1 MTISYKEYFEGKRIT
16 KQGFGFLGRGANVV
30 KFLLENGAKVLV
42 TDMKTEKELE
52 KSILELESFLKE
64 KNINKNNIT
73 YRLGEH
79 RLEDFEKENC
89 DFVIQA
95 SGVAKD
101 NVYLNHAKECGV
113 KVYQEGSLFAK
124 IVRDFN
130 DSLNEKDKIKIIG
143 ITGTRGKTT
152 TTFLIKKIIEDW
164 LINSKS
170 ESRVYFGGNVQGV
183 ATLELLSKI
192 KEKDFVVMELDSW
205 VLQGFADIGYSP
217 DVAVF
222 TNFMPDHMN
231 YYKNN
236 MDEYFLDKAAIFLNQ
251 KVEDALITHENM
263 KSRVESVMSEGE
275 KVFINDK
282 EIEED
287 KNKYES
293 KLLGEHNRY
302 YISLAKHVVERI
314 GIPIES
320 FTDSIK
326 SFTGVAGRLELVR
339 ELGGVRYINDTTAT
353 TGEASSVALETFRD
367 ENIILISGGR
377 DKDLDITNYANKVIE
392 YKNKN
397 IIKKVILLNSE
408 TTTGTHKIINIF
420 TENNFTDFI
429 LVDSIEKAVV
439 MAKENGIDGDTVL
452 FTPAFA
458 SFGMF
463 QNEYDRGERYD
474 KAVNNLK

>member
-1 MTISYKEYFEGKRIT
+1 
-16 KQGFGFLGRGANVV
+16 
-30 KFLLENGAKVLV
+30 
-42 TDMKTEKELE
+42 
-52 KSILELESFLKE
+52 
-64 KNINKNNIT
+64 
-73 YRLGEH
+73 
-79 RLEDFEKENC
+79 
-89 DFVIQA
+89 
-95 SGVAKD
+95 
-101 NVYLNHAKECGV
+101 
-113 KVYQEGSLFAK
+113 
-124 IVRDFN
+124 
-130 DSLNEKDKIKIIG
+130 
-143 ITGTRGKTT
+143 
-152 TTFLIKKIIEDW
+152 
-164 LINSKS
+164 
-170 ESRVYFGGNVQGV
+170 
-183 ATLELLSKI
+183 
-192 KEKDFVVMELDSW
+192 
-205 VLQGFADIGYSP
+205 
-217 DVAVF
+217 
-222 TNFMPDHMN
+222 
-231 YYKNN
+231 
-236 MDEYFLDKAAIFLNQ
+236 
-251 KVEDALITHENM
+251 M